1 MTSVASLM
9 AEDVEAL
16 LVANVPLIER
26 LGRAAC
32 RGSNMNA
39 ADVEDFLSEVKL
51 KLVENDYAALRGFQG
66 RCSLATWFALI
77 VQRQLLDFRA
87 HIWGRFRASAEAR
100 RIGETAV
107 RLESLIVRDGM
118 RIEEAVELLHRSGSD
133 ITLADAERIVA
144 KLPRRRPQPVRVPLD
159 DVDADRSVPR
169 VEMAAP
175 DQASASRTI
184 STETRAA
191 VAGLSPNDQVLLQ
204 LHFAAG
210 MSIAEISRSL
220 GIPQQPLYRRL
231 RSLCAQFRERLLAAG
246 IDAARVLDLLDDS
259 GADLDLGLHPSTN
272 SGLRPSNEEEGNP
285 HV

>member
-1 MTSVASLM
+1 M

-26 LGRAAC
+26 LGRGAC

-39 ADVEDFLSEVKL
+39 ADVEDFLSDVKL

-66 RCSLATWFALI
+66 RCSMATWLALV

-118 RIEEAVELLHRSGSD
+118 RIEEAVEFLHRSGAD
-133 ITLADAERIVA
+133 ITVTDAERIVA

-159 DVDADRSVPR
+159 DIDADRSVPR

-184 STETRAA
+184 STEIRAA

-210 MSIAEISRSL
+210 MPVAEISRSL
-220 GIPQQPLYRRL
+220 GVPQQPLYRRL

-259 GADLDLGLHPSTN
+259 SAELDLGLHPSTN
-272 SGLRPSNEEEGNP
+272 PAPGPSIEEEGNP
-285 HV
+285 HA

>member
-1 MTSVASLM
+1 MTSVASVM

-32 RGSNMNA
+32 RGSNMNP
-39 ADVEDFLSEVKL
+39 ADVDDFLSEVKL

-66 RCSLATWFALI
+66 RCSIATWLALV

-118 RIEEAVELLHRSGSD
+118 RIEEAVETLRRSGSD
-133 ITLADAERIVA
+133 ITTGDAERIAA

-159 DVDADRSVPR
+159 DVDADRSLPR

-175 DQASASRTI
+175 DQTSASRTVSAEI
-184 STETRAA
+184 RAA

-210 MSIAEISRSL
+210 IPVSEISRSL
-220 GIPQQPLYRRL
+220 GVPQQPLYRRL

-246 IDAARVLDLLDDS
+246 IDAARVFDLLDDT

-272 SGLRPSNEEEGNP
+272 PGARPSTEEEGNS
-285 HV
+285 HA

>member
-1 MTSVASLM
+1 M

-39 ADVEDFLSEVKL
+39 ADVDDFLSEVKL
-51 KLVENDYAALRGFQG
+51 KLVENDYAALRSFQG
-66 RCSLATWFALI
+66 RCSMATWLALV

-118 RIEEAVELLHRSGSD
+118 RIEEAVEALRRSGSD
-133 ITLADAERIVA
+133 VTLVGAERIVA

-159 DVDADRSVPR
+159 DLDADRSLPR
-169 VEMAAP
+169 VEMATS

-184 STETRAA
+184 SAEIRTA
-191 VAGLSPNDQVLLQ
+191 VAGLDPNDQVLLQ

-210 MSIAEISRSL
+210 MPIAEISRSL
-220 GIPQQPLYRRL
+220 GVPQQPLYRRL
-231 RSLCAQFRERLLAAG
+231 RALCAQFRERLLAAG

-259 GADLDLGLHPSTN
+259 GADLDLGLHPPTN
-272 SGLRPSNEEEGNP
+272 SGPRPSTEEEGKLNA
-285 HV
+285 